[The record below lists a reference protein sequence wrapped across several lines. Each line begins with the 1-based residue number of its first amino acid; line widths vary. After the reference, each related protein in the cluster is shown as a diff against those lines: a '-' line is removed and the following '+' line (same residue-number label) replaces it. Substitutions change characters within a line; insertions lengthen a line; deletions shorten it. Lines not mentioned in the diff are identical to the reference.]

1 MKKERLVKK
10 HIIQDVIRNNIHPN
24 TRIIAYVD
32 ETDNRFKKLLKTV
45 SDSPFEVRSLND
57 YNDNNF
63 IRTCKIRWEDQ
74 LVAMYATTKD
84 EFHIWLGG
92 AI

>member
-1 MKKERLVKK
+1 MVKR

-24 TRIIAYVD
+24 ARIIAYAD
-32 ETDNRFKKLLKTV
+32 GNDSKFRKLLKTV
-45 SDSPFEVRSLND
+45 SDSPFEVRPLND

-63 IRTCKIRWEDQ
+63 LRTCKIRWEDQ
-74 LVAMYATTKD
+74 LVAMYAATKD

>member
-1 MKKERLVKK
+1 MKREKMVKR
-10 HIIQDVIRNNIHPN
+10 HIVQDVIRNNIHPN
-24 TRIIAYVD
+24 TKIIAYAD
-32 ETDNRFKKLLKTV
+32 RDDNRFRKLLKIV
-45 SDSPFEVRSLND
+45 SDSPFEVRPLND

-63 IRTCKIRWEDQ
+63 LRTCKIRWEDQ

-92 AI
+92 VI